1 MRQATT
7 DSIPVL
13 TDPFEIIAALC
24 DDEEWELASGNRDA
38 FVVTYGRPEDIARLD
53 LATESATVPDSAA

>member
-24 DDEEWELASGNRDA
+24 DDEEWELARRLARVEDA
-38 FVVTYGRPEDIARLD
+38 RPR
-53 LATESATVPDSAA
+53 